1 MNNEHEVRVET
12 QRTDP
17 LRVNPHFVGTKE
29 PMWELNSEQA
39 WHKVAAFVFA
49 TGVSA
54 REVAK
59 RLDRSEPAVQNL
71 TRQKWFQEQVTQ
83 IIAELGGG
91 KDIMPLI
98 QGEQMNSLGTLVEM
112 RDNPRVPAAARI
124 SCARDI
130 LDRGLGKPTQRI
142 EMSHEVHSDDPV
154 AEVEKLE
161 QENNRL
167 RNEQER
173 SYCER
178 SRKDAFVGEQSEP

>member
-142 EMSHEVHSDDPV
+142 EMSHEVHSEDPV

-167 RNEQER
+167 RNEQQ
-173 SYCER
+173 SCEMR
-178 SRKDAFVGEQSEP
+178 